1 MKMYLN
7 NKNVEYSFWRLMR
20 PSWLGVIFFM
30 IFCSMIACRQTYHI
44 PENIILGTWCLGSTG
59 VVTHNGNDVT
69 TTYPN
74 LCINFTRTSF
84 DGPFLYTAVSA
95 TPIFNK
101 SGTAQWMG
109 TTLKQITID
118 AGDLIINIEEVNVEN
133 LVMSFSLTEKYLAEH
148 GGDATSAGEY
158 RIKLESVKL

>member
-1 MKMYLN
+1 
-7 NKNVEYSFWRLMR
+7 MR
-20 PSWLGVIFFM
+20 PSWPVVIFFV
-30 IFCSMIACRQTYHI
+30 IFCSIIACRQTYHI

-69 TTYPN
+69 RAYLN
-74 LCINFTRTSF
+74 LCINFSRISF
-84 DGPFLYTAVSA
+84 DGPFIYTAVSA

-118 AGDLIINIEEVNVEN
+118 AGDLMIDIEQVNDEN
-133 LVMSFSLTEKYLAEH
+133 LIMSFSLTEKYLAEH
-148 GGDATSAGEY
+148 GGDATLVGQY
-158 RIKLESVKL
+158 RIELESVKL